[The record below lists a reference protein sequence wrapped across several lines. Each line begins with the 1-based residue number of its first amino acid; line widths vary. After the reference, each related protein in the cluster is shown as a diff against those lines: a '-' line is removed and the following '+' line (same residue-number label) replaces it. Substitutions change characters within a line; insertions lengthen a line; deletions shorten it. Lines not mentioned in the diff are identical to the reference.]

1 MRQSFQLAL
10 NFNHS
15 QLNNTT
21 VSEIPPEIPIDK
33 YFPED
38 EANKLAAF
46 ESYNKH
52 LYRPNTYL
60 HKWWARRSGTTFRY
74 ILKQLASNPG
84 KQSFYEAGGLEGK
97 IIFDPMMGGG
107 TILHEA
113 IRMGANV
120 IGIDID
126 PIPVLQAKASLTQS
140 SLKHKKDIYLER
152 PQIAVFRWP

>member
-10 NFNHS
+10 NFNDS
-15 QLNNTT
+15 QLDNTT
-21 VSEIPPEIPIDK
+21 MSEIPPEIPIDK

-38 EANKLAAF
+38 EANKLAAL

-74 ILKQLASNPG
+74 ILKQLVQHSG
-84 KQSFYEAGGLEGK
+84 KRNFYEGGGLESK

-113 IRMGANV
+113 IRMGASV

-126 PIPVLQAKASLTQS
+126 PIPVLQNSVYIVRAA
-140 SLKHKKDIYLER
+140 
-152 PQIAVFRWP
+152 